1 MQVAFPK
8 WKSVVTAAR
17 ANPLAV
23 LAMGEEKKE

>member
-1 MQVAFPK
+1 MAFPK

>member
-1 MQVAFPK
+1 MESVAI
-8 WKSVVTAAR
+8 AAR